1 MACDYIEKLDESAR
15 LRYQEKLTASGLTGC
30 PYKLPAGKWVN
41 DPTRWP
47 AVQWPDVYSY
57 LIDTPDYAS
66 TPTEPTSRDTST
78 PASPATDLDHP
89 APEPSPA
96 RYSQFGTS
104 PSTLSRTGKRKRS
117 NTKQD
122 LSTIFALMQEA
133 EREQHREQME
143 LQREHQREQRE
154 LQRQQLELN
163 SLLVDEVRQSRE
175 AEVAVRREEIAQNAA
190 LNNTLMA
197 VFETLARRVGPVFPT
212 IIMYILYINQ

>member
-1 MACDYIEKLDESAR
+1 MDQIYRNWPVSNGRELGVDPSATIT
-15 LRYQEKLTASGLTGC
+15 LTT
-30 PYKLPAGKWVN
+30 
-41 DPTRWP
+41 D
-47 AVQWPDVYSY
+47 
-57 LIDTPDYAS
+57 DYAS

-78 PASPATDLDHP
+78 PASPATDQDHP

-96 RYSQFGTS
+96 RSQFGTS

-117 NTKQD
+117 NTKQH
-122 LSTIFALMQEA
+122 LSTIFASMQEA

-197 VFETLARRVGPVFPT
+197 VFETLARRV
-212 IIMYILYINQ
+212 

>member
-1 MACDYIEKLDESAR
+1 METGAGSGPLGDNYVNHRR
-15 LRYQEKLTASGLTGC
+15 LCFHTDGAHLPRYEH
-30 PYKLPAGKWVN
+30 
-41 DPTRWP
+41 
-47 AVQWPDVYSY
+47 
-57 LIDTPDYAS
+57 
-66 TPTEPTSRDTST
+66 
-78 PASPATDLDHP
+78 PASPATDQDHS

-96 RYSQFGTS
+96 RSQFGTS

-122 LSTIFALMQEA
+122 LSTIFASMQEA

-154 LQRQQLELN
+154 LQQQQLELN

-197 VFETLARRVGPVFPT
+197 VFETLARRV
-212 IIMYILYINQ
+212 

>member
-1 MACDYIEKLDESAR
+1 MDQIDGNRPASNGRELGVDPSATIT
-15 LRYQEKLTASGLTGC
+15 LTT
-30 PYKLPAGKWVN
+30 
-41 DPTRWP
+41 D
-47 AVQWPDVYSY
+47 
-57 LIDTPDYAS
+57 DYAS

-78 PASPATDLDHP
+78 PASPATDPSPATDQDHP

-96 RYSQFGTS
+96 RSQFGTS
-104 PSTLSRTGKRKRS
+104 LSTLSRTGKRKRS

-143 LQREHQREQRE
+143 LQREHQHEQRE

-175 AEVAVRREEIAQNAA
+175 AEVAVQMEEIAQNAA

-197 VFETLARRVGPVFPT
+197 VFETLARRV
-212 IIMYILYINQ
+212 